1 MVMDRLGDEVRQQS
15 PWTVMFADNIVICSE
30 SRVQVERWSFAP
42 ETRGM
47 KVSPSKTEYMCVN
60 DKDQSGA
67 PSLEGGEIMGGGSS
81 VHSNK
86 ECEREVK
93 KHL

>member
-1 MVMDRLGDEVRQQS
+1 MVMDRMADEVRQQS

-30 SRVQVERWSFAP
+30 RRVQVERWSYAP
-42 ETRGM
+42 ERRGM
-47 KVSPSKTEYMCVN
+47 KVSCSMCVN
-60 DKDQSGA
+60 EKDQSGA
-67 PSLEGGEIMGGGSS
+67 LRLEGGEIMEGGGSS

-93 KHL
+93 KHV